1 MRFTFLCINIIFYIS
16 MVLLWQEV
24 QLAFYLFEL
33 NQYFQ
38 LLQLYFFIYFFK
50 TQVSVPLLK
59 WRVFVILLPPM
70 IRKCVRRWDH
80 QASVYAVYD
89 TALFICVCV
98 RVSPPWCQLSII
110 HGYIYLPHCGACSN
124 PASFQ
129 IPTRCLFWGLHPKET
144 GHSLKL

>member
-59 WRVFVILLPPM
+59 
-70 IRKCVRRWDH
+70 
-80 QASVYAVYD
+80 
-89 TALFICVCV
+89 
-98 RVSPPWCQLSII
+98 
-110 HGYIYLPHCGACSN
+110 
-124 PASFQ
+124 
-129 IPTRCLFWGLHPKET
+129 
-144 GHSLKL
+144 

>member
-1 MRFTFLCINIIFYIS
+1 

-38 LLQLYFFIYFFK
+38 LLQLYFFK

-70 IRKCVRRWDH
+70 IRKCVRRW
-80 QASVYAVYD
+80 ASVYAVYD
-89 TALFICVCV
+89 TALFTCVCV
-98 RVSPPWCQLSII
+98 CVSP
-110 HGYIYLPHCGACSN
+110 HE
-124 PASFQ
+124 ASY
-129 IPTRCLFWGLHPKET
+129 P
-144 GHSLKL
+144 